1 MFLPAPRFTAR
12 TGIWIADVK
21 QGSVTA
27 SGSATIDMPSNRADT
42 FVLAFM
48 SGADDSTNIGP
59 TLTGFTTRINPTG
72 TADEPRFSIQYLTN
86 PGTTAILAPQSSTRN
101 AAYIIYSLQG
111 VDLASPFSASSGI
124 TRTDS
129 PGVPNPLSKSVADD
143 DAFCIVLGSILDT
156 TTDTGWSAPS
166 GYSGLL
172 TQSAGD
178 TASQN
183 VVVMSAYKQ
192 LGAAGTED
200 PGAFSHASVTGGWGS
215 ATVPLKPA

>member
-1 MFLPAPRFTAR
+1 MFLPAPRFTKR

-21 QGSVTA
+21 QGSVSA
-27 SGSATIDMPSNRADT
+27 SGSATINMPANRADS

-48 SGADDSTNIGP
+48 SGADDSTNTGP

-72 TADEPRFSIQYLTN
+72 TADEPRFSIQYKTN
-86 PGTTAILAPQSSTRN
+86 PGTTAILDPQSSSRN

-111 VDLASPFSASSGI
+111 VDLASPFSASSAI
-124 TRTDS
+124 TRTDT
-129 PGVPNPLSKSVADD
+129 PGLPNPLSKTVADD
-143 DAFCIVLGSILDT
+143 NALCIILGSILDT

-172 TQSAGD
+172 VQSAGD
-178 TASQN
+178 TSTQN
-183 VVVMSAYKQ
+183 VVIMSAYKQ
-192 LGAAGTED
+192 LGVAGTENPD
-200 PGAFSHASVTGGWGS
+200 VFSHASVTGGWGA